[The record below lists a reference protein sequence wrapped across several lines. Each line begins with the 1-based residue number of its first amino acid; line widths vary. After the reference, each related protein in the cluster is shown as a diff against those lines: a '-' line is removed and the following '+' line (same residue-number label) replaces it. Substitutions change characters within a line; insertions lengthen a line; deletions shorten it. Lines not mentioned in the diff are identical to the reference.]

1 MHFEKAKLREI
12 EGRKA
17 TGPNIERTAGL
28 QKLYRKPDNSWELEG
43 PVFYFLALP
52 ADLRKNDEGH

>member
-1 MHFEKAKLREI
+1 MHSDKAKLRVI

-17 TGPNIERTAGL
+17 TGPRTVRTAGL
-28 QKLYRKPDNSWELEG
+28 QKLVGKPDNSWTIEG
-43 PVFYFLALP
+43 PVFYLALP

>member
-1 MHFEKAKLREI
+1 MHFDKAKLREI

-28 QKLYRKPDNSWELEG
+28 QKLYGKPDHSWELEG
-43 PVFYFLALP
+43 PVFYLALR
-52 ADLRKNDEGH
+52 ADVRKNDEGH